1 MAFNKVWRSCL
12 LKLINCVSLVTNN
25 KKEKSKKK
33 EKFTYPHV
41 FCFSLRV
48 LDGTL
53 LLLCQ
58 VFYSKIKKKKKRK
71 EINKQEIVW
80 RRAGPVF

>member
-1 MAFNKVWRSCL
+1 LAFNKAWRSCL
-12 LKLINCVSLVTNN
+12 LKSINYISLVTNN
-25 KKEKSKKK
+25 KKEKNKKK
-33 EKFTYPHV
+33 EKFTYPRV

-53 LLLCQ
+53 LPLCQ
-58 VFYSKIKKKKKRK
+58 VFYSKIKNKKRK

-80 RRAGPVF
+80 RRAAPVF